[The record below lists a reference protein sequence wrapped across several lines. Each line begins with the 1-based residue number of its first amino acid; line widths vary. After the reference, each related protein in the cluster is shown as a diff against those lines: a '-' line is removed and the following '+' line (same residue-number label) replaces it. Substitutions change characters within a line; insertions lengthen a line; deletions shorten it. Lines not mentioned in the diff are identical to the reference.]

1 MGRGC
6 QNYGLL
12 VDVMSI
18 WAKEY
23 NFTWDVYRDI
33 NNNWGLQP
41 VSGKTESLGKTTDM
55 VFVDIFNAA

>member
-1 MGRGC
+1 M
-6 QNYGLL
+6 
-12 VDVMSI
+12 DVMSI

-41 VSGKTESLGKTTDM
+41 VSGKTESLGKSTDM
-55 VFVDIFNAA
+55 VFVDIFNVA